1 MSDDRL
7 LLYIEFGM
15 GWAGVDGLLYVLTG
29 LIGLAVNRAGPGR
42 HYVPHHRPEHGMR
55 NKPYWP
61 GQDVDS
67 VVSCRARIGSK
78 FWDAYRPTSH
88 RPYGH
93 LYRYV
98 CRVSWSFL
106 VIENGKINKYANKMY

>member
-1 MSDDRL
+1 MMSDDRL

-61 GQDVDS
+61 GQDVDR
-67 VVSCRARIGSK
+67 VVPCS
-78 FWDAYRPTSH
+78 D
-88 RPYGH
+88 
-93 LYRYV
+93 
-98 CRVSWSFL
+98 RVKILGCIPAHEPQTLWSS
-106 VIENGKINKYANKMY
+106 I

>member
-29 LIGLAVNRAGPGR
+29 LIRLAVNRAGPGR

-61 GQDVDS
+61 GQDVDR
-67 VVSCRARIGSK
+67 VVSCRAVLGPGQNFGMRTGPRAT
-78 FWDAYRPTSH
+78 D
-88 RPYGH
+88 
-93 LYRYV
+93 LM
-98 CRVSWSFL
+98 
-106 VIENGKINKYANKMY
+106 VIYIDMYAGCLGPF